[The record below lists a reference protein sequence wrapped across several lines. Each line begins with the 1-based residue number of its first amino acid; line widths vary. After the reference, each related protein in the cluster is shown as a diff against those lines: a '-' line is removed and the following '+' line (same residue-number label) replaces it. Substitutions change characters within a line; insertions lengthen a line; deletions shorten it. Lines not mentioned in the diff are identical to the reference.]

1 MEIKARLD
9 AFCKE
14 QGLSNAAIA
23 KSIGFSATYL
33 SKALNQD
40 DFKYKTEVLT
50 KLEDFLNSFAPK
62 KAQLS
67 SDFIHTID
75 AKAIFNVIDWV
86 VADGEMG
93 AIVGVAGSGKTRAIK
108 EYVSTHPQALLF
120 EGATTVTP
128 KALLNALCKLLGL
141 NSVGTSD
148 NVLRMIA
155 NELTR
160 RTHTLIIDEAEHLN
174 HRCLEILRRIHD
186 FSSTPLVLV
195 GTNKLLN
202 NLNGNGKNNY
212 YEYEQLSSRVGSK
225 WILKGLAN
233 DEKMSDLREVCKAY
247 EVTDDECI
255 NTIYALARGNFR
267 STLKLLNRAKRLNE
281 NISVKTL
288 KNAAS
293 MLLIKGA

>member
-1 MEIKARLD
+1 MQIKARLD
-9 AFCKE
+9 TFCKE
-14 QGLSNAAIA
+14 HNLSNAAIA
-23 KSIGFSATYL
+23 KSINVSATYL

-40 DFKYKTEVLT
+40 DFKYKKEVLA

-62 KAQLS
+62 KPQLS

-86 VADGEMG
+86 VSDGEMG
-93 AIVGVAGSGKTRAIK
+93 AIIGVAGSGKTRAIK

-120 EGATTVTP
+120 EGATTLTP
-128 KALLNALCKLLGL
+128 KALLNALCTLLGL
-141 NSVGTSD
+141 NSTGTSD
-148 NVLRMIA
+148 NILRNIA
-155 NELTR
+155 KELKK
-160 RTHTLIIDEAEHLN
+160 RTHTLIIDESEHLN

-186 FSSTPLVLV
+186 FSSTPLILV

-212 YEYEQLSSRVGSK
+212 YEYEQLSSRIGSK

-233 DEKMSDLREVCKAY
+233 DEKMSDLRKICKAY
-247 EVTDDECI
+247 KVVDDECI
-255 NTIYALARGNFR
+255 NIIYSLARGNFR
-267 STLKLLNRAKRLNE
+267 STLKLLKRAKRLNE

-293 MLLIKGA
+293 MLLLR

>member
-1 MEIKARLD
+1 MKIKARLD

-14 QGLSNAAIA
+14 QGLSNAQVA
-23 KSIGFSATYL
+23 KSIGFSAAYL
-33 SKALNQD
+33 SKALNKD

-93 AIVGVAGSGKTRAIK
+93 AIIGVAGSGKTRAIK

-128 KALLNALCKLLGL
+128 KALLNALCKLLGI

-148 NVLRMIA
+148 NVLRIIA

-233 DEKMSDLREVCKAY
+233 DEAMSDLRQVCKDY
-247 EVTDDECI
+247 GVVDGECI

-267 STLKLLNRAKRLNE
+267 STLKLLNRAKRLNQ